1 MKLDPDGIVQVA
13 VTGQSGDGGI
23 DGNGI
28 VKIQEVLSLHVVF
41 QCKRYKGSVGSSAAC
56 ITRFGLKYDRRV

>member
-23 DGNGI
+23 DGKGI

-41 QCKRYKGSVGSSAAC
+41 QCKRYKGLSGPVPTTIVPASHDLG
-56 ITRFGLKYDRRV
+56 